1 VSDEPTVDSTLVA
14 NLRRQ
19 LAACG
24 AELKQRTIECDEARA
39 REAASAEVLQL
50 INSSPA
56 NLTPVFEAILEKAHW
71 LCAIDYGSLQL
82 WDGAKFQAVAVHGL
96 AEPLAE
102 RLRQGYSPGPNLP
115 NRALL
120 DGARFAQALD
130 LADIEDPA
138 ARLSVELGGIRTVLW
153 VALRNGDSLLGQIAA
168 ARLKV
173 RPFSERE
180 IALLQGFADQA
191 VLAMEN
197 ARLLGDLNARTREL
211 QESLEYQT
219 ATSEVLKVIS
229 RSTFDLQPVLD
240 TLLETAARLCNSD
253 GGGLAIRD
261 GEVFRYVAFHG
272 ATEEFRNFLRQR
284 TFAPGRDTGTERVLL
299 EGKVVHIPDVTA
311 DPEYVMSETVS
322 LGDWRTYLGVPL
334 LREGTVV
341 GVITLNRRRAEPFT
355 ERQIDLV
362 RTFAD
367 QAVIAI
373 ENARLFEELRESLEQ
388 QTATSEILGVIS
400 SSPGE
405 LRPVFE
411 KLLECALRLCN
422 AHMGTINRVID
433 GAFWEVTKV
442 GAPQEFDQ
450 FTLRGYRPLPHSGLG
465 QMLATKATVQ
475 VRDYREA
482 AVYIDRVPQAVALVE
497 LGGARSAL
505 QVPLLRENEVVGA
518 MTIYR
523 PEVRPFNDKDVA
535 LVESFAK
542 QAVIAIENARLL
554 SELRQSLE
562 YQTATSDVL
571 KVISRSAFDLHP
583 VLDTLIETAARL
595 CSAEMALVSLREGEV
610 YRMAANYGYPA
621 EFESFLRSHAVGSD
635 RGTMVG
641 RRSIAK
647 SFTSQMSPPTP
658 NIACRKR

>member
-56 NLTPVFEAILEKAHW
+56 NLTPVFQAILEKAHW

-405 LRPVFE
+405 LKPVFE

-422 AHMGTINRVID
+422 AHMGTHQSRHRRC
-433 GAFWEVTKV
+433 F
-442 GAPQEFDQ
+442 
-450 FTLRGYRPLPHSGLG
+450 
-465 QMLATKATVQ
+465 
-475 VRDYREA
+475 
-482 AVYIDRVPQAVALVE
+482 
-497 LGGARSAL
+497 LGGH
-505 QVPLLRENEVVGA
+505 Q
-518 MTIYR
+518 
-523 PEVRPFNDKDVA
+523 
-535 LVESFAK
+535 
-542 QAVIAIENARLL
+542 
-554 SELRQSLE
+554 
-562 YQTATSDVL
+562 
-571 KVISRSAFDLHP
+571 
-583 VLDTLIETAARL
+583 
-595 CSAEMALVSLREGEV
+595 
-610 YRMAANYGYPA
+610 
-621 EFESFLRSHAVGSD
+621 
-635 RGTMVG
+635 G
-641 RRSIAK
+641 RRTAGIRSVH
-647 SFTSQMSPPTP
+647 P
-658 NIACRKR
+658 